1 MARRVAK
8 TAHGLREVSII
19 PSQECGKDG
28 IPVFKNDKPVFSGY
42 EVLAFCN
49 APGNE
54 PAHRSFGK
62 RDTYQQARELL
73 LSLPEISE

>member
-1 MARRVAK
+1 MTRRLAK

-19 PSQECGKDG
+19 PNQVTDRDG

-49 APGNE
+49 APGSA
-54 PAHRSFGK
+54 PAHRNFGK
-62 RDTYQQARELL
+62 RDTYREARELL